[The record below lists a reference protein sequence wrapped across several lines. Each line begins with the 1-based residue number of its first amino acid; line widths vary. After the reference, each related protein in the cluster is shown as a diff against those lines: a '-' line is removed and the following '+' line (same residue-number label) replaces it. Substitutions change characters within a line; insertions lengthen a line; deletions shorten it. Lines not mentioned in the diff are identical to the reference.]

1 MRLGPIR
8 VGLIGANPDK
18 GWGSAVHIPV
28 IRQLPGFMLSAVATT
43 RDESARRSA
52 EQFKV
57 PHAFADPRQLVEHP
71 EVDLVVIAVKAPDHH
86 ALAMMALEAG
96 KHVYCEWPLAANTA
110 QAEEM
115 AALAARQDVRAM
127 VGLQARGAP
136 ALRHARNLIH
146 DGFIGRVVSVRLA
159 CALPGGGRRRSREGL
174 YVIDK
179 ANGASTLAI
188 QGGHGI
194 DALRF
199 CVGAFVSLSALVA
212 NQFSEIEV
220 IETGE
225 RLAKDAPDQI
235 LVAGRIEG
243 GAVAAV
249 AINGG
254 VAAGHGIAIDFFGET
269 GTLSISWPGGLN
281 FQMSELTLSGARAP
295 DRALSPIAVPEDG
308 KSPIPADI
316 RGGEPYPGVEVPRAT
331 LVNVANLY
339 LELEM
344 AIGEGRDPSP
354 GFMTGVTL
362 HHLLDRIVAASDSG
376 HATTLAIA

>member
-1 MRLGPIR
+1 

-28 IRQLPGFMLSAVATT
+28 IRHLPGFRLCAVATT
-43 RDESARRSA
+43 HEDSARRSA
-52 EQFKV
+52 ERSAV

-71 EVDLVVIAVKAPDHH
+71 EVDLVVIAVKAPDHRK
-86 ALAMMALEAG
+86 LAMMALDAG

-110 QAEEM
+110 QAEQM
-115 AALAARQDVRAM
+115 AARAAQKNVRAM

-146 DGFIGRVVSVRLA
+146 DGFVGRIVSVRLN

-199 CVGAFVSLSALVA
+199 CVGELTGLTALVA
-212 NQFSEIEV
+212 NQFPEIEI

-235 LVAGRIEG
+235 FVAGRIEG
-243 GAVAAV
+243 GAVASV

-254 VAAGHGIAIDFFGET
+254 VVAGHGIAIDIFGEA
-269 GTLSISWPGGLN
+269 GTLSIGWPGGLN
-281 FQMSELTLSGARAP
+281 FQMSELILSGARES

-316 RGGEPYPGVEVPRAT
+316 RGGEPYPGVRVPRAT
-331 LVNVANLY
+331 LVNLANLY
-339 LELEM
+339 LDLEM
-344 AIGEGRDPSP
+344 AIGQGRDPSP
-354 GFMTGVTL
+354 GFGTGVTL
-362 HHLLDRIVAASDSG
+362 HRLLDRIVAASGSE
-376 HATTLAIA
+376 HPTALAIA